1 MVLSVDRSALLPGG
15 FLVLGFSR
23 VAARKN
29 ARHVR
34 ACQLNQHLDT
44 AVPQTTKSVL
54 VVDDS
59 AFMRRLIAEIV
70 EFRSD
75 YFVVGTACDGVEA
88 LQMIRVLS
96 PDIVTLDIAMPQMDG
111 LAALAR
117 IMDEMPRPVI
127 VVSAAGSSDL
137 NASAVRALELGAVDF
152 VRKPSGPVSI
162 DLLLVRDELLRAL
175 DTASLVNLGEL
186 EREEPLGPPRKRVA
200 PGVADKPASRVV
212 VIAASTGGPRALS
225 EVVSRLPADLDAAV
239 VIVQHM
245 PAEFV
250 STLADRL
257 GQLCPLA
264 VSVATDAESLRAGR
278 VYVAPGDAQLRIR
291 PGRGS
296 AMLKLDSGDPVS
308 GARPAADPLFR
319 SAAAIFKRN
328 VIGVVLSGMGR
339 DGAEGLRTIRGAG
352 GAAIVQDRASSIIHG
367 MPAAA
372 LAAAGAD
379 KILPARE
386 IGAAIAGLLASDRK
400 VARAG

>member
-1 MVLSVDRSALLPGG
+1 MS
-15 FLVLGFSR
+15 
-23 VAARKN
+23 
-29 ARHVR
+29 
-34 ACQLNQHLDT
+34 
-44 AVPQTTKSVL
+44 QTTKRVL

-59 AFMRRLIAEIV
+59 AFMRSLIAEIV

-75 YFVVGTACDGVEA
+75 YSVIGMAGDGVEA
-88 LQMIRVLS
+88 LEMVRVLA

-111 LAALAR
+111 LSALAR

-127 VVSAAGSSDL
+127 VISAAGSSDL

-162 DLLLVRDELLRAL
+162 DLLLVREELLRAL
-175 DTASLVNLGEL
+175 DTASLVSFGKPEVGARPTPLR
-186 EREEPLGPPRKRVA
+186 ERRA
-200 PGVADKPASRVV
+200 PAMEDRAASRVV

-225 EVVSRLPADLDAAV
+225 DIVSRLPQTLDAAV

-250 STLADRL
+250 PTLADRL
-257 GQLCPLA
+257 GQLSPLG
-264 VSVATDAESLRAGR
+264 VAIAKDGDSLRAGR
-278 VYVAPGDAQLRIR
+278 IYVAPGDAQLRIR

-296 AMLKLDSGDPVS
+296 ATMRIDAADPLS

-319 SAAAIFKRN
+319 SAAAVFKRN

-352 GAAIVQDRASSIIHG
+352 GAAIVQDRSSSIIYG

-386 IGAAIAGLLASDRK
+386 IAGAIAGMLASDRR
-400 VARAG
+400 VA